1 LEAQSL
7 VGVAGIG
14 SGNLEDVG
22 AGGGASRAQNVCKL
36 EQEAAYIT
44 ETKRIE
50 ARTYGMGSGNW
61 EMGAGAGLSP
71 TERSGTD
78 TQKST

>member
-1 LEAQSL
+1 

-14 SGNLEDVG
+14 SGDLEDLR
-22 AGGGASRAQNVCKL
+22 AEGGASRAQNVCKL

-50 ARTYGMGSGNW
+50 ARTYGMGTGNW
-61 EMGAGAGLSP
+61 EMGAGLSP